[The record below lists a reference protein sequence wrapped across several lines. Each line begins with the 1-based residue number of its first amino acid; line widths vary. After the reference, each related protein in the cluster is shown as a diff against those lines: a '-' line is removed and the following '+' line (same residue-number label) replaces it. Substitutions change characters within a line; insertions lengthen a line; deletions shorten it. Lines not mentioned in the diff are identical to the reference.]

1 MAPPQDMEA
10 GLKKMQLAK
19 RIGQTKAN
27 NDKSVQLSKKSMEIG
42 EHFVPLQVRILLVWQ
57 WF

>member
-1 MAPPQDMEA
+1 MEA

-27 NDKSVQLSKKSMEIG
+27 NDKTMALSKKSMET
-42 EHFVPLQVRILLVWQ
+42 EEFFVPLQVRKSRME
-57 WF
+57 